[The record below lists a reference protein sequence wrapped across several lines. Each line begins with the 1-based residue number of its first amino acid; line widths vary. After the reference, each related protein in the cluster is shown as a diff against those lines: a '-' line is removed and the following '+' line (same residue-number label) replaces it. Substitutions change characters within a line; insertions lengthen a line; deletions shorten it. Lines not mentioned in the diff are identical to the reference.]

1 MSEDLDLLFG
11 ALANEHRREI
21 VRMLALQP
29 FAIHQLAEHRRL
41 SLPAIHKHIKVLER
55 AGLVHRKKLGRT
67 NILAFRREGMMQ
79 VQAWAGLFH
88 TLWGTDLASFENYA
102 DFVARSPNPKN
113 SPGEEQ

>member
-1 MSEDLDLLFG
+1 MSQTLDQLFG

-29 FAIHQLAEHRRL
+29 FAIHQLADARGL
-41 SLPAIHKHIKVLER
+41 SLPAIHKHIKVLEK
-55 AGLVHRKKLGRT
+55 AGLVKRKKLGRT

-102 DFVARSPNPKN
+102 DFVSRSPVSKIP
-113 SPGEEQ
+113 PGEEQ